1 MKVKPMI
8 RGLTTYIPGI
18 SNISKSKGRT
28 NEARY
33 CYSVWL
39 RHLVMAHNNGLS
51 TEPKVIAE
59 SGPGNSI
66 GVGLA
71 ALISGAEKYYALD
84 VVEYA
89 STQGNLKVFDE
100 LVTLFK
106 RKEEIPGEEEF
117 PKAKPYLTSYG
128 FPNSILSDSRLSPA
142 LNIARIDR
150 IRKSIMDMDTTDSMI
165 RYRVPWF
172 ASNVMEV
179 ESVDMILSQAVLE
192 HVDDLRGTY
201 KALFSWLKPGG
212 FMSHQMGFGCHG
224 TADEWNGHWTYS
236 DFVWKLIRGHRRFLL
251 NREPFSTHINSMKEA
266 GFSIVY
272 EKKG

>member
-59 SGPGNSI
+59 LGPGNSI

-128 FPNSILSDSRLSPA
+128 FPNHILTDDRLSRVLDNTR
-142 LNIARIDR
+142 LNHI
-150 IRKSIMDMDTTDSMI
+150 KNSIMDMDAADSMI
-165 RYRVPWF
+165 RYKAPWF
-172 ASNVMEV
+172 ESDVVET
-179 ESVDMILSQAVLE
+179 ESVDMIYSQAVLE
-192 HVDDLRGTY
+192 HVDDLGVSY
-201 KALFSWLKPGG
+201 EMLYSWLKPSG
-212 FMSHQMGFGCHG
+212 FMSHQI
-224 TADEWNGHWTYS
+224 
-236 DFVWKLIRGHRRFLL
+236 DFKR
-251 NREPFSTHINSMKEA
+251 
-266 GFSIVY
+266 
-272 EKKG
+272 